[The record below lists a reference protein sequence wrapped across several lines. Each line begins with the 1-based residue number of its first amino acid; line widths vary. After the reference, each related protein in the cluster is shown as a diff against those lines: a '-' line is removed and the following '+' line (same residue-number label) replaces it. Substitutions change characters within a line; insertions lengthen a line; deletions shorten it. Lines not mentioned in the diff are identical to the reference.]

1 MILKGINMLYVDK
14 ETVARYLT
22 MELSLKLS
30 EIAFKLQSERKVE
43 QPLRNIVKGEDGL
56 MGTMPIYIKE
66 GPYKGFGLKSVV
78 VRFQSNSDKPSHIG
92 SVLVY
97 DEPGVSGIA
106 AVDAGAITEIRT
118 AAASAY
124 ATHLLAAKDA
134 SRLAIL
140 GTGLQA
146 KAHLQ
151 AMLYVRP
158 IKEVTLWG
166 RNAERCREFASWCDK
181 TLNLPISIKASP
193 AEAVLNSDI
202 ICTTTASR
210 APILN
215 RKELPVKC
223 HVNAIGASALGFQ
236 ELSEDMYSNTTLFT
250 DSNESVLA
258 ASQSVIKARE
268 KGIINGSDIGIE
280 IGTVSQSHSNLC
292 DQGVTIFQSVGLAVQ
307 DMVFSREVIR
317 QLIKMS

>member
-14 ETVARYLT
+14 EAVARYLT

-43 QPLRNIVKGEDGL
+43 QPLRNIVKGEDGSL

-66 GPYKGFGLKSVV
+66 GPYQGFGLKSVV
-78 VRFQSNSDKPSHIG
+78 VRFQSNGSKPSHVG

-97 DEPGVSGIA
+97 DEPGVSGMA
-106 AVDAGAITEIRT
+106 VVDAGAITEIRT

-146 KAHLQ
+146 RAHLQ

-158 IKEVTLWG
+158 IKEITLWG
-166 RNAERCREFASWCDK
+166 RSEERCREFATWCDK
-181 TLNLPISIKASP
+181 TLNLAISIKASP
-193 AEAVLNSDI
+193 TEAVLNSDI

-210 APILN
+210 DPIIS
-215 RKELPVKC
+215 RKELPAKC
-223 HVNAIGASALGFQ
+223 HINAIGASALGFQ
-236 ELSEDMYSNTTLFT
+236 ELNEDMYSNTTLFT

-268 KGIINGSDIGIE
+268 KGILSESATGIE
-280 IGTVSQSHSNLC
+280 IGTVHASLSG
-292 DQGVTIFQSVGLAVQ
+292 QGVTIFQSVGLAVQ